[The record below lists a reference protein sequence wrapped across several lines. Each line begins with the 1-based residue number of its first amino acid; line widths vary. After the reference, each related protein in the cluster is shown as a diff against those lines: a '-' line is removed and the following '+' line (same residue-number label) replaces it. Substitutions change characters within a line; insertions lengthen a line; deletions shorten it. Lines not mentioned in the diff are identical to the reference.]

1 MGDQP
6 LTGLALILSDLGTVM
21 TSFLSNAKNLVTWVS
36 ENPLV
41 YLWVILAIII
51 AIISFVRGM
60 VRGV

>member
-1 MGDQP
+1 MAQ
-6 LTGLALILSDLGTVM
+6 ILSDLGTVM
-21 TSFLSNAKNLVTWVS
+21 TAFLTQATALVTWITQ
-36 ENPLV
+36 NPLV

>member
-1 MGDQP
+1 MGEQP
-6 LTGLALILSDLGTVM
+6 LTGLALILSDLSTVM
-21 TSFLSNAKNLVTWVS
+21 TSFLTNAKNLVTWVS

-51 AIISFVRGM
+51 AIISFVKGM

>member
-1 MGDQP
+1 MGEEP

-21 TSFLSNAKNLVTWVS
+21 TSFLSNAKNLVTWVT

-51 AIISFVRGM
+51 AIISCVKGM

>member
-1 MGDQP
+1 MGEEP

-21 TSFLSNAKNLVTWVS
+21 TSFLTNAKNLVTWVAD
-36 ENPLV
+36 NPLV

-51 AIISFVRGM
+51 AIISFVKGM

>member
-1 MGDQP
+1 MGEEP
-6 LTGLALILSDLGTVM
+6 LTGLALIMSDLGTVM

>member
-1 MGDQP
+1 MGDEP

-21 TSFLSNAKNLVTWVS
+21 TSFLSNAKNLVTWVT

-51 AIISFVRGM
+51 AIISFVKGM

>member
-21 TSFLSNAKNLVTWVS
+21 TTFLAQAKNLVTWVS

-51 AIISFVRGM
+51 AIISFVQGM
-60 VRGV
+60 VGGL

>member
-1 MGDQP
+1 MGEEP
-6 LTGLALILSDLGTVM
+6 LTGLALILSDLATVM

-51 AIISFVRGM
+51 AIISFVKGM

>member
-1 MGDQP
+1 MAQ
-6 LTGLALILSDLGTVM
+6 ILSDLATVM
-21 TSFLSNAKNLVTWVS
+21 TTFLAQATSLVTWIT

-51 AIISFVRGM
+51 AVISFVKGM

>member
-21 TSFLSNAKNLVTWVS
+21 TSFLSNAKNLVTWIT

-41 YLWVILAIII
+41 YLWVILAIIL
-51 AIISFVRGM
+51 AIISFVKGM
-60 VRGV
+60 TRGV

>member
-1 MGDQP
+1 MGEEP

-21 TSFLSNAKNLVTWVS
+21 TSFLTNAKNLVTWVT

-51 AIISFVRGM
+51 AIISFVKGM